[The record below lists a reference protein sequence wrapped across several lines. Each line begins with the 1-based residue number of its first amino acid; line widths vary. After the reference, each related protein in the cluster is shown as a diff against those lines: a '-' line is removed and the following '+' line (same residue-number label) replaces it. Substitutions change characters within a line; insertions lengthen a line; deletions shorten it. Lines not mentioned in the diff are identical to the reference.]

1 MSMSA
6 LGAAPAAGWLSV
18 GREAASACEL
28 VSGGAVCGVT
38 VEPSSSADFSRQTHT
53 SRLSSI
59 PQDAGLEYVLKSR
72 RVAGVEEAIKMEQPS
87 ATTCSNSV
95 PPTSCTWMP
104 LLGGAAPVLATS
116 LGMVAAAHSSADSM
130 AFIPDSSQLPEE
142 TVAYTFDAIFTDGRD
157 GDSPAASATVSATS
171 RCPSSVRS
179 GASEA
184 PGRGNEAGVV
194 GTEGL
199 VGGSLQR
206 Q

>member
-130 AFIPDSSQLPEE
+130 ACLQDCEIGGYLNRRRWTRQ
-142 TVAYTFDAIFTDGRD
+142 VN
-157 GDSPAASATVSATS
+157 TVSIQPNSERAEKPRSSSTVPAS
-171 RCPSSVRS
+171 RWKKRCLRS
-179 GASEA
+179 QED
-184 PGRGNEAGVV
+184 P
-194 GTEGL
+194 
-199 VGGSLQR
+199 
-206 Q
+206 